1 MVLLQEAH
9 EEFGKR
15 AVLGRISARILTQA
29 IYCWQGQ
36 FGTAAAE
43 DPWPKGQVDCGP
55 WGRQDLRPRN
65 RRCRRAGRGALRPSS
80 QPSRTS
86 ARDLW
91 IPQIPSVTNAIE
103 ISGMRK
109 GTGGW
114 VKKAT
119 GK

>member
-43 DPWPKGQVDCGP
+43 DPWPKGQVDCDLGG
-55 WGRQDLRPRN
+55 GRIYGLAIGVVGA
-65 RRCRRAGRGALRPSS
+65 RAGARGGLLRSLHGLLLAICG
-80 QPSRTS
+80 SRKS
-86 ARDLW
+86 H
-91 IPQIPSVTNAIE
+91 P
-103 ISGMRK
+103 
-109 GTGGW
+109 
-114 VKKAT
+114 
-119 GK
+119 